1 MKILLPS
8 FSLATGLVLQVLLLF
23 PPVPVHGVEKVKFSP
38 HTFTLPDGYVLKRV
52 AAQLGELIRMKH

>member
-1 MKILLPS
+1 MNKSLIPATIALAL
-8 FSLATGLVLQVLLLF
+8 FSAAR
-23 PPVPVHGVEKVKFSP
+23 VHGVEKVKFSP

>member
-1 MKILLPS
+1 MKRILSS
-8 FSLATGLVLQVLLLF
+8 FSLATGLVLQASLLYS
-23 PPVPVHGVEKVKFSP
+23 PAPVHGVEKVKFSP